1 MENFCPF
8 LKIIS
13 FPNFLPVRQYTLLS
27 AAEVIANIRRI
38 NRDTEIQDLEVIFKI
53 IKYYY
58 GGCFKRRQKILKIP
72 LSNKILNLS

>member
-1 MENFCPF
+1 MIFSFITTLTVTYVLIENFCPY

-38 NRDTEIQDLEVIFKI
+38 NRDTEIQDLEVSF
-53 IKYYY
+53 
-58 GGCFKRRQKILKIP
+58 
-72 LSNKILNLS
+72 